1 MPLLLHRYMH
11 LNLGALLQVAEHAK
25 EVLGLRIAA
34 WPEDKANSIFWNGED
49 QSTVAHATALGRR

>member
-1 MPLLLHRYMH
+1 MH